1 MADIISTIE
10 SLVGKKVEGQN
21 PLIPLW
27 ESFYS
32 GNYKELNYRITT
44 SVGKKRKMRKK
55 TLNFPKK
62 LSEDFANFM
71 MNEQVE
77 IVVDENAKEQVE
89 KFLKDINFW
98 SRANKNLEQAMALSI
113 GAWVEGI
120 KGIEVDE
127 ENNIIKKGV
136 LNVRFVN
143 ANKIYPITVIDG
155 EIVECAFATKNTN
168 FTAIEMHLLDE
179 QGNYVVKICKVDNN
193 NHTVVG
199 EIQEFKTLSNIP
211 LFQLVYPNIVN
222 NIDINSHLPISVYA
236 NQLDKF
242 RCLDEK
248 YDDFDIEFRNGK
260 KRIFVNSELWK
271 VDTESGSI
279 VRSFDENDT
288 VFYELQF
295 QDNSKPM
302 ITSSSDPLRELSYI
316 NAINSEL
323 GLISL
328 GVGLGTDLYNFSS
341 QGRPIQTATGVMAK
355 NSEAIRT
362 IKKHE
367 KVVKDAIIGFIKAI
381 AYLSNNF
388 TDDPF
393 GEIKT
398 INVLFDDTFFED
410 KDSEQ
415 TRDRNNVSAGL
426 MSEVEY
432 RMRWFGETEEA
443 AKEYVY
449 KNLRYKLINNNLQAL
464 TSGALPVKEFV
475 EICYGDKDENTKNE
489 YQIFI
494 TESLEKS
501 AVPDFNLMETE

>member
-1 MADIISTIE
+1 M
-10 SLVGKKVEGQN
+10 
-21 PLIPLW
+21 
-27 ESFYS
+27 
-32 GNYKELNYRITT
+32 
-44 SVGKKRKMRKK
+44 
-55 TLNFPKK
+55 
-62 LSEDFANFM
+62 
-71 MNEQVE
+71 
-77 IVVDENAKEQVE
+77 
-89 KFLKDINFW
+89 
-98 SRANKNLEQAMALSI
+98 
-113 GAWVEGI
+113 
-120 KGIEVDE
+120 
-127 ENNIIKKGV
+127 
-136 LNVRFVN
+136 
-143 ANKIYPITVIDG
+143 
-155 EIVECAFATKNTN
+155 ECAFATKNTN
-168 FTAIEMHLLDE
+168 FTAIEMHVLVE
-179 QGNYVVKICKVDNN
+179 GNYVVKICKVDNN

-302 ITSSSDPLRELSYI
+302 ITSSCDPLRELSYI

-367 KVVKDAIIGFIKAI
+367 KVVKNAIIGFIKAV

-443 AKEYVY
+443 AKEY
-449 KNLRYKLINNNLQAL
+449 
-464 TSGALPVKEFV
+464 
-475 EICYGDKDENTKNE
+475 
-489 YQIFI
+489 
-494 TESLEKS
+494 
-501 AVPDFNLMETE
+501 